1 MFERINQDTL
11 SEYES
16 FISAH
21 PKGHFM
27 QSHMWAAQKPNWKW
41 EALAVRNA
49 QGAITAT
56 LAVLIRKV
64 PGMPFTLMYGCR
76 GPVCDPD
83 DRAALE
89 ELISGARAL
98 AKKHRSYV
106 LKLDPDIPSS
116 NTAFSDML
124 VELGFQPQSSGKN
137 FEGFQPRYVFRLD
150 IQDKSEDEVFAL
162 FHSKTR
168 YNIRLAQ
175 RKGVTVRLCGREA
188 VGEFSSLMLETGVR
202 DGFVTRGKG
211 YFEAMLDNLGEH
223 ARLYMAYSGQ
233 TPVAGTLAIW
243 FGDKVWYLYGASS
256 NEHRNLMPNYL
267 LQWSM
272 ICWAIEKKCRVY
284 DFRGVSG
291 DLSEDNPLYG
301 LYRFKKGFNGEFTE
315 FAGEFDLIFNS
326 AAYAFVQKGQRA
338 FRHARKVLFL
348 AKNKL
353 GRAKNPPQESEQ
365 GSERA

>member
-1 MFERINQDTL
+1 MVEVITRDTL
-11 SEYES
+11 SEYEA

-27 QSHMWAAQKPNWKW
+27 QSHMWAAQKPSWKW

-49 QGAITAT
+49 QGVIIAT
-56 LAVLIRKV
+56 LAVLIRRV

-76 GPVCDPD
+76 GPVCDAR
-83 DRAALE
+83 DRDSLEALV
-89 ELISGARAL
+89 SGARAL

-116 NTAFSDML
+116 DTEFMDEL
-124 VELGFQPQSSGKN
+124 VGLGFQPQSAGKN

-150 IQDKSEDEVFAL
+150 IQGKSEDEVFAL

-168 YNIRLAQ
+168 YNIRLAE
-175 RKGVTVRLCGREA
+175 RKGVSVRLCGKEA
-188 VGEFSSLMLETGVR
+188 VGAFSSLMLETGVR

-223 ARLYMAYSGQ
+223 ARLYMAYCGES
-233 TPVAGTLAIW
+233 PVAGTLAIW

-256 NEHRNLMPNYL
+256 NEYRNLMPNYL

-272 ICWAIEKKCRVY
+272 IRPRLCWK
-284 DFRGVSG
+284 
-291 DLSEDNPLYG
+291 
-301 LYRFKKGFNGEFTE
+301 
-315 FAGEFDLIFNS
+315 
-326 AAYAFVQKGQRA
+326 
-338 FRHARKVLFL
+338 
-348 AKNKL
+348 
-353 GRAKNPPQESEQ
+353 
-365 GSERA
+365 